1 MAVEDAM
8 IWTGEI
14 GWGIAKDGSHVD
26 IHAETSV
33 VRRQMILEGFHA
45 CSCGVLRNKG
55 GAKDGVKSADAAIAS
70 SRERGVGM
78 SVCMKID

>member
-1 MAVEDAM
+1 MDQRDRMGDRQEWVHFD
-8 IWTGEI
+8 
-14 GWGIAKDGSHVD
+14 VC
-26 IHAETSV
+26 AETSV